1 MRKKISFID
10 SSLEDLR
17 AFPEEARTASGY
29 QLDLIQQGPEPDDWK
44 HFATVG
50 QGAREI
56 RIRGNDG
63 IFRIMYVA
71 KFEEAVYVLHCFQK
85 KTQKTSQS
93 DVELARNRYRRLVE
107 ERKK

>member
-29 QLDLIQQGPEPDDWK
+29 QLDLIQQGLEPDDWK

-71 KFEEAVYVLHCFQK
+71 KFEEAVYVCTVSRKRHK
-85 KTQKTSQS
+85 RP
-93 DVELARNRYRRLVE
+93 ARVT
-107 ERKK
+107 